1 MLSKRLTFL
10 TVLVP
15 LLAGGCSVT
24 APQSGRQA
32 SNDWTTLR
40 DKYEDCIRDMRGDVF
55 AERTC
60 EAYLAPAAQR

>member
-1 MLSKRLTFL
+1 MPFKHVNSFMLIM
-10 TVLVP
+10 P

-24 APQSGRQA
+24 APQTRGQSI
-32 SNDWTTLR
+32 NDWTTLK
-40 DKYEDCIRDMRGDVF
+40 DEYEDCMRDMRGDVF